1 MSDQAYAT
9 GADLIARYDIDLVGD
24 LATDDRETQDRDLVA
39 TSPKVLVALGD
50 ASGEVETALLAGG
63 RYTVQQLGSLT
74 GNARSH
80 LTRIVCGLAMAA
92 LYQRRPEAADA
103 EMIDR
108 LTKDSREAILAI
120 RRGENLFGLQEEI
133 AASVISTGGPSVVD
147 YQNRNDLT
155 ARMSR
160 YFPTYDSRIPRG
172 Q

>member
-39 TSPKVLVALGD
+39 TSPKVLVALED
-50 ASGEVETALLAGG
+50 ASGEVESSLLAGG
-63 RYTVQQLGSLT
+63 KYTVAQLAGLSGL
-74 GNARSH
+74 ARSH
-80 LTRIVCGLAMAA
+80 LKAIVCGLAMAR
-92 LYQRRPEAADA
+92 LYQRRPEAADG

-108 LTKDSREAILAI
+108 LTKDSRDALLAI
-120 RRGENLFGLQEEI
+120 RRGENVFGLQEEI
-133 AASVISTGGPSVVD
+133 DASVISTGGPSVVD
-147 YQNRNDLT
+147 YENRNDLT
-155 ARMSR
+155 TRMSR